1 MLRKHYHMWSGQL
14 EEIKITEMGINM
26 VSASKPFKSSSY
38 ISDQKTSKLEKDEVY
53 KHLKAATIEPVM

>member
-1 MLRKHYHMWSGQL
+1 MWSGQL